1 MSIRVG
7 KESVRT
13 LDMSVLGT
21 VDAAVAVA
29 VPSVGDVVPSVEESE
44 EGAEPSDAAPSVEET
59 VSEVVPE
66 SKPSSAK
73 GSRTRKKVK

>member
-29 VPSVGDVVPSVEESE
+29 VPSVEDVVPSVEESE
-44 EGAEPSDAAPSVEET
+44 EGAEPSDAVPPVEDA